1 MNNSNIDNFF
11 EWRKAFPSVHLISD
25 GSTSNDTR
33 TGAVACMHLVVKQAG
48 IDDSLMVIAGYGG
61 AVLIV

>member
-1 MNNSNIDNFF
+1 MNNSNIDQFVQ
-11 EWRKAFPSVHLISD
+11 WRKDFPSVHLISD

-33 TGAVACMHLVVKQAG
+33 IGAVACIHLVVKQAG

-61 AVLIV
+61 VVLVV